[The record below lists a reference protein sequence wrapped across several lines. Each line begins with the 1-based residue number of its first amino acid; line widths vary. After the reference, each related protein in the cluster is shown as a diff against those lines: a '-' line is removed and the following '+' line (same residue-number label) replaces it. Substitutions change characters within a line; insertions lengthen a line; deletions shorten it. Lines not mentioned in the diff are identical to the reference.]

1 MAKKARTEV
10 GMDVQPTLKKVVAAK
25 NEEQKNLLRAIG
37 KNTITFVKGAPGT
50 GKTYLSVVYG
60 LQMLF
65 KGRFKQIVFTRPV
78 VEAAGEKLGFL
89 PGNLDEKV
97 APYMMPLFEALRD
110 LVTEQQF
117 RELTTPRSGFE
128 PIRVVPLAYMRGM
141 TFNNAFIICDEMQ
154 NANPS
159 QIRMLTTRIGE
170 NSKMVI
176 SGDVLQS
183 DIVGVNGLQDAFG
196 LLQGVDGIGFVTL
209 TCDAI
214 VRHPIIASI
223 ERRYNHRNEAKA
235 AAAEPATESEG
246 PVIYFETIKPERPVD
261 EDAVTRSY
269 EDRAD

>member
-1 MAKKARTEV
+1 MAKKARAEV
-10 GMDVQPTLKKVVAAK
+10 GMDVQPTLRKVVAAK

-37 KNTITFVKGAPGT
+37 RNTITFIKGAPGT
-50 GKTYLSVVYG
+50 GKTFLSVVYG

-65 KGRFKQIVFTRPV
+65 KGRFKQIIFTRPV

-89 PGNLDEKV
+89 PGNLDEKI

-117 RELTTPRSGFE
+117 RELTTPRAGFE
-128 PIRVVPLAYMRGM
+128 AIRVVPLAYMRGM
-141 TFNNAFIICDEMQ
+141 SFTNAYIICDEMQ

-183 DIVGVNGLQDAFG
+183 DIVGVNGLQDAFD
-196 LLQGVDGIGFVTL
+196 LLYGIDGIGFVNMSYE
-209 TCDAI
+209 AI

-223 ERRYNHRNEAKA
+223 EYRYNHRNEVKP
-235 AAAEPATESEG
+235 AETVTQSEG
-246 PVIYFETIKPERPVD
+246 PVIYFGDIKPERPVD
-261 EDAVTRSY
+261 DEVTRSY
-269 EDRAD
+269 EDRVN